1 MATLGK
7 HAATVLEAQLSLTQ
21 MAAMLQ
27 SPWPALLAAALSIVS
42 STLAFASLPDRTSPR
57 PVAAPSV
64 LPSSRGFRGWT
75 AFLFAFFLLVS
86 EPRHAAGRIGGTAVA
101 LREFHQE
108 SAR

>member
-64 LPSSRGFRGWT
+64 LPSGRGWT
-75 AFLFAFFLLVS
+75 ALLFAFFLLVS
-86 EPRHAAGRIGGTAVA
+86 EPRPAAGRIGGTAVA

-108 SAR
+108 SA